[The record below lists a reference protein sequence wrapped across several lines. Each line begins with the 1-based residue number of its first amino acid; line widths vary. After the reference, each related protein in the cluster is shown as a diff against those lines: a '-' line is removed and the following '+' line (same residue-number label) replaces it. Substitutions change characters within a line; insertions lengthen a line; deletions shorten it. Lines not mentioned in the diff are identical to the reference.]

1 VGISWKPISKKML
14 RNSSRIFMR
23 GCRAPTLGGIPI
35 ALKLYGLKD
44 AVFQAPLSPVNPRWN
59 VWKGWLV
66 RLEHFDADIGFLFF
80 DVEREGFTLCDREVV
95 NLFLFDE
102 FAFRQIRKSRG
113 LRVSSRLAH
122 LQKLLSRRIVDRVD
136 LLSGPVSTGTRRFG
150 YLLDKLVVSALSNPF
165 VFERF

>member
-1 VGISWKPISKKML
+1 
-14 RNSSRIFMR
+14 
-23 GCRAPTLGGIPI
+23 
-35 ALKLYGLKD
+35 
-44 AVFQAPLSPVNPRWN
+44 
-59 VWKGWLV
+59 
-66 RLEHFDADIGFLFF
+66 LEHFDADIGFLFF

>member
-1 VGISWKPISKKML
+1 
-14 RNSSRIFMR
+14 MR

-136 LLSGPVSTGTRRFG
+136 LLSGTPFQDKKGALGTCLTN
-150 YLLDKLVVSALSNPF
+150 LLFPPF
-165 VFERF
+165 PIHLFLNAFD